1 MPFSVWLTK
10 DGKFGKIKETLAWK
24 GVCMMFCK
32 NCGKELTDGNTYCD
46 NCGMAAGQGCNYC
59 DQCGASHLPGAAVCT
74 TCGKSLNPIAQ
85 NGVVYSTASQE
96 KPAESSALSIV
107 SLVAGIIGLVCC
119 CGTAMLPNVVA
130 IVCAA
135 IALAKK
141 NAGKGM
147 AIAGLVL
154 GIVGTL
160 IGLLF
165 WVVYNFALIE
175 AFNTGMADE
184 FFDGSFYYNFYA
196 ILAR

>member
-32 NCGKELTDGNTYCD
+32 NCGKELMDGNAYCD

-74 TCGKSLNPIAQ
+74 TCGKTLNPAAQ
-85 NGVVYSTASQE
+85 NGVVYSAAPQE
-96 KPAESSALSIV
+96 KPAGSSALSIV
-107 SLVAGIIGLVCC
+107 SLVAGIVGLVCC
-119 CGTAMLPNVVA
+119 CGMAIVPNLVA
-130 IVCAA
+130 IICGA

-141 NAGKGM
+141 KPGKGM

-154 GIVGTL
+154 GIVGML
-160 IGLLF
+160 IGLFLLIIYAVAF
-165 WVVYNFALIE
+165 IE
-175 AFNTGMADE
+175 AFNAGMAE
-184 FFDGSFYYNFYA
+184 GFLNGSYYYNF
-196 ILAR
+196 